1 MANSTHTAN
10 QPRINM
16 FLPGV
21 AIGAGLPFFFNID
34 FCGAL
39 LRLRKALVLAE
50 SKKFSGT
57 PAFLNQ
63 TQIKQIHVLADL

>member
-1 MANSTHTAN
+1 
-10 QPRINM
+10 M
-16 FLPGV
+16 FIPGV

-39 LRLRKALVLAE
+39 FRFKKAFVLAE

-57 PAFLNQ
+57 PAFLNY
-63 TQIKQIHVLADL
+63 TQIKQLHLSMDL